1 MKVIMNDLRLINISQ
16 IKAFLQG
23 SQIVNLNL
31 NTIEEKYQFILET
44 VEKFN
49 YKKLNRKDKKVILKY
64 LKKLTGYQKAQLFK
78 LVKKA
83 LITGKLLRVEYHR
96 NNSFKVY
103 KTQDIKYLE
112 KTDELHLRLSSQA
125 TKEILRREYAVFNHQ
140 EFKNISQISSSHIN
154 NLRKTDSYKSFW
166 VNGTKARQIDI
177 GKTQPPEANLCPGSI
192 RVDTV
197 HQRDVYYIN
206 SVDEITQWEIII
218 CVPQISERFLKP
230 ALQVLLKEYPFV
242 IFNFHSDRGSEF
254 INKIVAQILNKLL
267 ITQTKSRSRHCND
280 NALVESKNGSIIRK
294 NLGYF
299 HVSQKM
305 ANKINSYM
313 ITYFNPYLNYHRPCG
328 YVTQTKVD
336 KFGREKKI
344 YGQYTTPYEKLKEV
358 TKRLKKNFL
367 KPGIDFKD
375 LDKIA
380 YLMSDNEYAKILREK
395 QSELVNLNIAIEHE
409 IIDLGSK
416 QL

>member
-1 MKVIMNDLRLINISQ
+1 MKVIMDDLRLINISQ

-23 SQIVNLNL
+23 SKTLSFNL
-31 NTIEEKYQFILET
+31 NTIEEKYQFVQKTI
-44 VEKFN
+44 KRFN
-49 YKKLNRKDKKVILKY
+49 YKKLNRKDKKIVLKY
-64 LKKLTGYQKAQLFK
+64 LTKLTGYQKAQIFR

-83 LITGKLLRVEYHR
+83 QKGKLLRIEYHR
-96 NNSFKVY
+96 DRSFKVY
-103 KTQDIKYLE
+103 HSPDIKLLE
-112 KTDELHLRLSSQA
+112 KTDELHLRLSAPA
-125 TKEILRREYAVFNHQ
+125 TKEILRREYELFGK
-140 EFKNISQISSSHIN
+140 EKFKTIAQVSPSHIN
-154 NLRKTDSYKSFW
+154 NLRKTENYKSFW
-166 VNGTKARQIDI
+166 INGTKSKQVMI
-177 GKTQPPEANLCPGSI
+177 GKTQPPEANSHPGSI

-230 ALQVLLKEYPFV
+230 ALEVLLKEYPFV

-254 INKIVAQILNKLL
+254 INKIVAQILNRLL
-267 ITQTKSRSRHCND
+267 IKQTKSRSRHCND
-280 NALVESKNGSIIRK
+280 NALVESKNGSVIRK

-299 HVSQKM
+299 HVNQKL
-305 ANKINSYM
+305 ADKLNSYM

-328 YVTQTKVD
+328 YVTNIKND

-358 TKRLKKNFL
+358 SKTLKKNFL
-367 KPGIDFKD
+367 KPGVTFKD

-380 YLMSDNEYAKILREK
+380 YLMSDNEYAKILRDK
-395 QSELVNLNIAIEHE
+395 QAELVNLNTALEHE
-409 IIDLGSK
+409 IIDLGSN
-416 QL
+416 QP